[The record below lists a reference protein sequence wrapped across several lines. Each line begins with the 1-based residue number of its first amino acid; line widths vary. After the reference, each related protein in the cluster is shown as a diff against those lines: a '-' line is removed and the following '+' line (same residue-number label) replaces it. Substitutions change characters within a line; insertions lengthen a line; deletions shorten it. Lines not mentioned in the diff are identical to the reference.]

1 MTLPE
6 LELFISEFGKERY
19 RAVQIMKWIHQGL
32 ADSFD
37 GMTNL
42 SKKLREKLSAKARIS
57 SPAVETVQ
65 ISKDTTSK
73 FLLKLDDGSRVE
85 TVLIPGEDHDTLCV
99 STQVGCAMGCRIC
112 RTAKMG
118 FFRNLSAGEIASQLL
133 IVRRKVPESRISNI
147 VFMGMGEPL
156 ANFGETVRAISIM
169 THPNGPK
176 ISWRRLTVSTS
187 GLIPGIVKLGKT
199 IRVKLAVSLNAVTDD
214 QRNAIMPINRK
225 YPISELLKVLRS
237 YPLPRGDRITIEYV
251 LIDRFNDSDADARQL
266 VRLLNPIRAKVNLI
280 PLNDDV
286 SEEFRSP
293 SPERVC
299 EISRNSD
306 VPFRTGYCQAIPR
319 QRHTCRMRPVSVS
332 GRGRLLMPRLEA
344 LIRALSNP
352 AVYPH
357 QPQSVQVIQTHIS
370 VVFIAGKFVYKVK
383 KPLNLGFLDFTTL
396 EKRRHF
402 CEQEVKLNSRF
413 SEGIYLGVVS
423 ICQTGSGVNL
433 SGKGEEIEVAVLMSL
448 IPEDRIM
455 TQYA

>member
-37 GMTNL
+37 VMTNL
-42 SKKLREKLSAKARIS
+42 SRKLREELSAKARIS
-57 SPAVETVQ
+57 NPVVETVQ
-65 ISKDTTSK
+65 ISKDATSK

-118 FFRNLSAGEIASQLL
+118 LVRNLSAGEIASQLL
-133 IVRRKVPESRISNI
+133 TVRRQVPESRISNI

-156 ANFGETVRAISIM
+156 ANFGETVRAISVM
-169 THPNGPK
+169 THPNGPQ

-187 GLIPGIVKLGKT
+187 GLVPGIVKLGKT

-225 YPISELLKVLRS
+225 YPISELLKALRS
-237 YPLPRGDRITIEYV
+237 YPLARGDRITIEYV
-251 LIDRFNDSDADARQL
+251 LIDGFNDSDADARQL

-293 SPERVC
+293 SIERVSRFQ
-299 EISRNSD
+299 EILMSRS
-306 VPFRTGYCQAIPR
+306 VLAIVR
-319 QRHTCRMRPVSVS
+319 RS
-332 GRGRLLMPRLEA
+332 RGRDILAACGQLA
-344 LIRALSNP
+344 SQA
-352 AVYPH
+352 
-357 QPQSVQVIQTHIS
+357 
-370 VVFIAGKFVYKVK
+370 
-383 KPLNLGFLDFTTL
+383 
-396 EKRRHF
+396 
-402 CEQEVKLNSRF
+402 EV
-413 SEGIYLGVVS
+413 
-423 ICQTGSGVNL
+423 CC
-433 SGKGEEIEVAVLMSL
+433 
-448 IPEDRIM
+448 
-455 TQYA
+455 